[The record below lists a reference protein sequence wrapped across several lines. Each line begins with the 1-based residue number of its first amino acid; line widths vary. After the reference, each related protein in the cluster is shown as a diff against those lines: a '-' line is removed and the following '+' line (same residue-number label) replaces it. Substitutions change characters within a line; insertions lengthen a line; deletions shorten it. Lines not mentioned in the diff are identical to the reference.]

1 MANLVLNGKT
11 YYGAGLANGIAK
23 YVDRSAGVPAGFS
36 EATSSVRSDKDY
48 YRLTGKLNLPIVS
61 TSATECA
68 CPGSI
73 LSESDAQ
80 FTVRI
85 DPKAD
90 LATRTDLNERFQAYV
105 ATAEVEAMFL
115 NLQNL
120 TGT

>member
-1 MANLVLNGKT
+1 MDLNGKT
-11 YYGAGLANGIAK
+11 YTGAGLANGVAW
-23 YVDRSAGVPAGFS
+23 YYERSAGVPAGFS
-36 EATSSVRSDKDY
+36 AASSSVRSDKEFW
-48 YRLTGKLNLPIVS
+48 RLTGKLDLPIVS

-90 LATRTDLNERFQAYV
+90 LATRTDLYERFQAYV